1 MMALHGSDNW
11 LTVRYEDMV
20 TDLEETLRQIC
31 LFADIHFEA
40 AMMEPD
46 SAAFNGLGGNRL
58 RKRPVEHIKL
68 DTAWRTE
75 MSGIVRFFTS
85 VAVAAF
91 NARHG
96 YSD

>member
-1 MMALHGSDNW
+1 MMARNGSDNW
-11 LTVRYEDMV
+11 LTIRYEDMV
-20 TDLEETLRQIC
+20 TDLEATLRQIC
-31 LFADIHFEA
+31 HFVDIDFEA

-46 SAAFNGLGGNRL
+46 TTAFNGLGGNRL
-58 RKRPVEHIKL
+58 RKRPVEHIEL

-75 MSGIVRFFTS
+75 MSGIVRSFTA
-85 VAVAAF
+85 VAVAGF